1 MHVACSNCRWG
12 WVVAVPCFE
21 NAVLCYCKRAVL
33 SPERGISK
41 EGSSSLRLFE
51 RITVVKQI
59 FWSRGIYWNYKII
72 IIKVIVYEERLQ
84 EVTLCFTAAKKN
96 WVLQRPFLSMAVTF
110 QVTERWGFLTNLLQ
124 TTQTYLQP
132 TKNNQTHKATSPCC
146 FYCHIVAIL
155 VPQHSSNLLVG
166 DTLHAP
172 YRAF

>member
-1 MHVACSNCRWG
+1 MGMGGSSTLFRKCC
-12 WVVAVPCFE
+12 PLLLQTC
-21 NAVLCYCKRAVL
+21 AVL

-41 EGSSSLRLFE
+41 EGSSSLKAFWENYSCETDILKQGYILKLQNNNNKSDSLWRTPS
-51 RITVVKQI
+51 RSYTV
-59 FWSRGIYWNYKII
+59 FHCS
-72 IIKVIVYEERLQ
+72 
-84 EVTLCFTAAKKN
+84 KKN

-110 QVTERWGFLTNLLQ
+110 QMTERWGFLTNLLQ
-124 TTQTYLQP
+124 TTRTYLQP